1 MTSTNKRIGF
11 YGGTFDPIHNGH
23 ISLALELSEKHELD
37 EVLFCPASISPHKK
51 QTPPRASKE
60 HRRAM
65 ITAAIAPFPQFTFL
79 DYELQ
84 QNTESY
90 TSQTLQYLSQK
101 YPQKTFFLLL
111 GEDNARSIPTWPDG
125 KLLLELA
132 IPLVGSWCSE
142 DLSEMDPYFAAIF
155 KKGWTPIHMK
165 TCSTWIRERIKQG
178 KYVEHL
184 LTGRVWDYIQ
194 IHQLYR

>member
-11 YGGTFDPIHNGH
+11 YGGTFDPIHDGH
-23 ISLALELSEKHELD
+23 LSLALELSEKHELD
-37 EVLFCPASISPHKK
+37 EVLFCPASISPHKT

-84 QNTESY
+84 QNRVSY

-101 YPQKTFFLLL
+101 YPEKTFYLLL

-125 KLLLELA
+125 KQLLELA
-132 IPLVGSWCSE
+132 IPLVGSWSSE

-155 KKGWTPIHMK
+155 NKGWTPIHMK

-184 LTGRVWDYIQ
+184 LPGRVWDYIQ